1 MSNNPS
7 RISQLINNIKAS
19 QESDRRLLTRL
30 NTLPDNNNT
39 YLEQNSILTDLVNNS
54 NERKNTFRQLILGYN
69 SVNNSGNKTIDH
81 ISDNIKYLELIERN
95 LEENIKKIEG
105 NRIKNINNLRNAS
118 VKTYY
123 SEKYNAYLNVIKTIF
138 YFLIPI
144 LFIVILKNK
153 DIIPL
158 NVMGYSIT
166 ILIVICI
173 FIIVPMIYDIR
184 DRNNMVFS
192 QYDFKRNMKNENWDT
207 NNNNNNNNNNLNLP
221 TIECVGASCCSA
233 GMLYDNQRDVCVLDQ
248 GNNNINGSNI

>member
-81 ISDNIKYLELIERN
+81 ISDNIKYLELREKFRRKQ
-95 LEENIKKIEG
+95 KKIEG
-105 NRIKNINNLRNAS
+105 IRIKNINNLRNAS

-144 LFIVILKNK
+144 LFIVILKTK
-153 DIIPL
+153 IS
-158 NVMGYSIT
+158 YH
-166 ILIVICI
+166 
-173 FIIVPMIYDIR
+173 
-184 DRNNMVFS
+184 
-192 QYDFKRNMKNENWDT
+192 
-207 NNNNNNNNNNLNLP
+207 
-221 TIECVGASCCSA
+221 
-233 GMLYDNQRDVCVLDQ
+233 
-248 GNNNINGSNI
+248 